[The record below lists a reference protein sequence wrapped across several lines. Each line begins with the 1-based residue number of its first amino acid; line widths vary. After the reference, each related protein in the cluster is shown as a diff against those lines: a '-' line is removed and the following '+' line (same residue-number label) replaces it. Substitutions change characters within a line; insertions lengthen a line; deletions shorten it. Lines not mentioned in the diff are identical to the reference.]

1 MKKQYVSEGSILC
14 LRQYTCYFGD
24 RTLVHHAAKAWNL
37 SLSHEES
44 TKLKEVAERSYIFLN
59 YARFARMIVRA
70 L

>member
-1 MKKQYVSEGSILC
+1 MKKQYVSEGSSLC

-24 RTLVHHAAKAWNL
+24 RTLAHHAAKAW
-37 SLSHEES
+37 SLRLGYEEM

-59 YARFARMIVRA
+59 YDRFARMIVRA